1 MSTPLGTA
9 DMAVTLILRAWWLTL
24 AQSEDVWNAALRKFP
39 AEIRARARLYFLD
52 RDNGKMV
59 IGGYPRVDEKPPL
72 VAVVLLNESP
82 DQEYMGQGVG
92 LVASYSNPAEF
103 MEEIG
108 NITVSNVGIM
118 VLAESDEIGHV
129 YSELVRIGC
138 MIAERRMLEAG
149 FANFL
154 FVEASDLAP
163 EGMYLPKDYWIR
175 TYTYSVLEQNEASM
189 TLPDGQY
196 VPAVVEI
203 FLKRIIEIEPTL
215 NTNGVV
221 PTTEV

>member
-1 MSTPLGTA
+1 
-9 DMAVTLILRAWWLTL
+9 
-24 AQSEDVWNAALRKFP
+24 
-39 AEIRARARLYFLD
+39 
-52 RDNGKMV
+52 
-59 IGGYPRVDEKPPL
+59 
-72 VAVVLLNESP
+72 
-82 DQEYMGQGVG
+82 
-92 LVASYSNPAEF
+92 

-129 YSELVRIGC
+129 YSELVKIGC

-163 EGMYLPKDYWIR
+163 EGVYLPQDYWVR

-189 TLPDGQY
+189 SLPDGQY

-203 FLKRIIEIEPTL
+203 FLKRIIEIEPAL